1 VVRNAVLAKRT
12 SNVSAPSPHQ
22 PPGSPRYAIN
32 RAVVDLCR
40 RPDARTLI
48 ANNTGFKADFF
59 AGYPLSD
66 QERQALLRG
75 EWRRLL
81 ELGVLP
87 NLVYRYYM
95 LHGLAPETFPATI
108 AATK

>member
-1 VVRNAVLAKRT
+1 M
-12 SNVSAPSPHQ
+12 SASSDP

-40 RPDARTLI
+40 RPDARALV
-48 ANNTGFKADFF
+48 GKKAEFF
-59 AGYPLSD
+59 ESYALSEE
-66 QERQALLRG
+66 ERQALLG
-75 EWRRLL
+75 AQWRRLL
-81 ELGVLP
+81 ELGVLS

-95 LHGLAPETFPATI
+95 LHGLAPESFPAAI

>member
-1 VVRNAVLAKRT
+1 LRKIAPARRT
-12 SNVSAPSPHQ
+12 NNVSTPSPHQ

-32 RAVVDLCR
+32 RAIVDLCR

-48 ANNTGFKADFF
+48 ASNTGFKADFF

-66 QERQALLRG
+66 EERQALLRG

>member
-1 VVRNAVLAKRT
+1 MSESV
-12 SNVSAPSPHQ
+12 NV

-40 RPDARTLI
+40 RPDARALV
-48 ANNTGFKADFF
+48 ANKAEFF
-59 AGYPLSD
+59 ASYALSD
-66 QERQALLRG
+66 EERQALLG
-75 EWRRLL
+75 AQWRRLL

-95 LHGLAPETFPATI
+95 LHGLAPESFPAAV
-108 AATK
+108 AAT

>member
-1 VVRNAVLAKRT
+1 MSESVKA
-12 SNVSAPSPHQ
+12 
-22 PPGSPRYAIN
+22 PPGSPRYDIN

-40 RPDARTLI
+40 RPDARALI
-48 ANNTGFKADFF
+48 ASNADFKAGFF
-59 AGYPLSD
+59 AAYPLSD
-66 QERQALLRG
+66 EEREALLGPR
-75 EWRRLL
+75 WRRLL

-95 LHGLAPETFPATI
+95 LHGLAPESFPATI

>member
-1 VVRNAVLAKRT
+1 
-12 SNVSAPSPHQ
+12 VSAPLD
-22 PPGSPRYAIN
+22 PPSGSPRYGIN

-48 ANNTGFKADFF
+48 ANKAEFF
-59 AGYPLSD
+59 ASYALSD
-66 QERQALLRG
+66 EERQALLG
-75 EWRRLL
+75 TQWRRLL

-95 LHGLAPETFPATI
+95 LHGLAPESFPAAV
-108 AATK
+108 AAAQ

>member
-1 VVRNAVLAKRT
+1 VLRKAALAKRT
-12 SNVSAPSPHQ
+12 SGVSIPTPHQ

-40 RPDARTLI
+40 QPDARTLI
-48 ANNTGFKADFF
+48 ANKAGFKADFF

-66 QERQALLRG
+66 EERQALLRG

-95 LHGLAPETFPATI
+95 LHGLAPESFPATI